1 MIRYNKDRCTIEI
14 SVRSLCETALKCGD
28 LGVSAPDYRAMADG
42 AKIHRKLQS
51 EAGGYYD
58 PEVELSCT
66 MLLDG
71 VYYTVNGRADGVI
84 RTEKGLMADEIKC
97 VRGSYFSEPPREVFL
112 AQMKCY
118 AYFLCMRDELSEVDG
133 RITYYNI
140 DTGKTKY
147 FKYHFTAAELRE
159 FFVSLLKKIK
169 RRALLCIQRENE
181 VLPNA
186 KRAVFPYKELREGQE
201 MMIRESY
208 RAIKRG
214 KRLFIEAPTGTGK
227 TISALFPAVRA
238 LGDGRAD
245 KIFYLTAKASTR
257 REAYRAASEIYKAG
271 THLRTVVITAKEQLC
286 TCGAKQFGGGAK
298 NYCNGCDC
306 ENANGYYD
314 RVEDAIF
321 ELIESGNG
329 YPRNLICEVAKKHR
343 VCAYELSLDLSELCD
358 IIICDYNYAF
368 DPTVYYRRYFS
379 ERRGEEYIFLIDEAH
394 NLVDRAREMYSAK
407 LNRSAFE
414 EAILLFAENESEP
427 LSYCESAIKAFL
439 TMRGLCKEELIRDAD
454 GQERGF
460 FVAREPIASFIEAM
474 ELFKKKSELWIKKHS
489 EHSSA
494 DAFNVLVSDVRKFLL
509 INEYFDK
516 GFLTYVQILGGDI
529 SVQTCCLDP
538 SPIMN
543 SLLNRAKAS
552 VLFSATLTP
561 TDYFCDVLGGGKKAE
576 RISLPSPFDKEN
588 LCIAVADHVSTRYEE
603 RGKNTAR
610 FASILAASVISKKGN
625 YIAYFPSY
633 DCLDEVHKI
642 FKRKYPKVETVVQQR
657 NMTFKEK
664 EDFLAAFKNDEGRLR
679 IGFCVLGGAF
689 SEGVDLPGSRLI
701 GAIIFGVGLPG
712 FSNERNMIRDYV
724 DPEGIEG
731 YDYAYTYPG
740 MNNVLQAAGRVIRRD
755 DDKGIVVLADDRYAT
770 PKYRA
775 LFPEHWDNIRYAG
788 DSRSL
793 CEIIRRFWN
802 GEK

>member
-1 MIRYNKDRCTIEI
+1 MMRYNKDRCAIEI
-14 SVRSLCETALKCGD
+14 SVRSLCETALKSGD
-28 LGVSAPDYRAMADG
+28 LGISAPSFRAMADG

-51 EAGGYYD
+51 EAGGYYN

-66 MLLDG
+66 TLLDG

-84 RTEKGLMADEIKC
+84 RTENGIVADEIKC
-97 VRGSYFSEPPREVFL
+97 VKGSFFSEPPRDTHL

-118 AYFLCMRDELSEVDG
+118 AYFLCVRDELDEIDG

-147 FKYHFTAAELRE
+147 FNYHYTASELRE
-159 FFVSLLKKIK
+159 FFVYLLKKIK
-169 RRALLCIQRENE
+169 RRALLCVNRETE
-181 VLPNA
+181 ILPQA

-208 RAIKRG
+208 RAIKQG

-257 REAYRAASEIYKAG
+257 REAYRAASEICKAG
-271 THLRTVVITAKEQLC
+271 TRLRTVVITAKEQLC
-286 TCGAKQFGGGAK
+286 TCSAKRLIGGAK

-314 RVEDAIF
+314 RVEDAVF

-329 YPRNLICEVAKKHR
+329 YPRNLICEVARKHR

-368 DPTVYYRRYFS
+368 DPSVYFRRYFA
-379 ERRGEEYIFLIDEAH
+379 EERGEKYIFLIDEAH
-394 NLVDRAREMYSAK
+394 NLADRARDMYSAI
-407 LNRSAFE
+407 LNRKAFE
-414 EAILLFAENESEP
+414 DACLLFSADESEP
-427 LSYCESAIKAFL
+427 ISYCESAIKAFSS
-439 TMRGLCKEELIRDAD
+439 MKALCKEELIRDAD

-460 FVAREPIASFIEAM
+460 FAAREPVVSFMEAM
-474 ELFKKKSELWIKKHS
+474 ELFKKKSEIWIKKHQDRP
-489 EHSSA
+489 SA
-494 DAFNVLVSDVRKFLL
+494 DEFELVVANVRKFLL
-509 INEYFDK
+509 VNEYFDK
-516 GFLTYVQILGGDI
+516 GFLTYVQILNGDI

-552 VLFSATLTP
+552 ILFSATLTP
-561 TDYFCDVLGGGKKAE
+561 TEYFCDVLGGGRHAQC
-576 RISLPSPFDKEN
+576 ISLPSPFDKKN
-588 LCIAVADHVSTRYEE
+588 LCVAVADYVSTRYGE
-603 RGKNTAR
+603 REKNTSR
-610 FASILAASVISKKGN
+610 FASIIAASVISKKGN

-664 EDFLAAFKNDEGRLR
+664 EDFLLAFKNDEGHLR

-689 SEGVDLPGSRLI
+689 SEGVDLPGSQLI

-712 FSNERNMIRDYV
+712 LSNERNMIRDYV
-724 DPEGIEG
+724 DPEGTEG

-740 MNNVLQAAGRVIRRD
+740 MNNVLQAAGRVIRRY

-770 PKYRA
+770 PKYRE

-793 CEIIRRFWN
+793 CEVIRRFWD
-802 GEK
+802 EKP